1 MPRSGDTYILP
12 ANSKGSPSTVIQS
25 SKYNAVLD
33 DLAADANTPRPVVAG
48 GTGATNATSARVNLG
63 TNNANNIDTGTL
75 NDARLPSTMAT
86 KTFTDKII
94 VRGFAPIVEWR
105 ETDVAGTAA
114 WYGVM
119 DSVGL
124 SFRYQDLGSIFLD
137 MQPTGIFR
145 WLGNTIWHQGNDGIG
160 SGLDADTWRG
170 QVPSAFVQNN
180 GATYN
185 ISITGAAQS
194 AVTAQSANFATASQD
209 AGSAAALK
217 NGGSGSNMVFNY
229 AGQAGTPTYVWGS
242 NTVDGAVNQVY
253 IPANFSVDNAAK
265 LGGVTAASWL
275 KKSELG
281 TELAG
286 IASDEVGTV
295 CMLSKTTAGIA
306 PAGSVIAGSQ
316 LTYSNA
322 DASSV
327 NGTPSGSWRTHG
339 RAVGGTGAASVTM
352 FRRVS

>member
-12 ANSKGSPSTVIQS
+12 ANSKASPNTVIQS
-25 SKYNAVLD
+25 AKYNAVLD
-33 DLAADANTPRPVVAG
+33 DFAADNNTPRPVVAG

-75 NDARLPSTMAT
+75 NDARLPSEMAT
-86 KTFTDKII
+86 KTFADKVII
-94 VRGFAPIVEWR
+94 RGFAPILEWR
-105 ETDVAGTAA
+105 ETDVSGTAA

-119 DSVGL
+119 DGVGL

-137 MQPTGIFR
+137 MQPTGVFR

-185 ISITGAAQS
+185 ISITGAAQA
-194 AVTAQSANFATASQD
+194 AVTAQSANFATAAQD
-209 AGSAAALK
+209 AGSASGVK
-217 NGGSGSNMVFNY
+217 NGGTGSSMIFSY
-229 AGQAGTPTYVWGS
+229 SGQAGTPTYLWGS
-242 NTVDGAVNQVY
+242 NTVDGALNQVY
-253 IPANFSVDNAAK
+253 SPANFSVDNAAK

-281 TELAG
+281 TELSG
-286 IASDEVGTV
+286 IGSDEVGTV

-306 PAGSVIAGSQ
+306 GAGSVIAGSQ

-322 DASSV
+322 DGSSV